1 MNSKMKTNA
10 IVLTTAASVEDVERI
25 TDKNQRR
32 RKDAASRKRAEK
44 ENKARNAAAAA
55 GVMASLLLA
64 VACAAVGPWWTAV
77 SPLVLMVSVMRK
89 AGWV

>member
-10 IVLTTAASVEDVERI
+10 IVLAPSASVEDVERI

-55 GVMASLLLA
+55 GVMAALFLA
-64 VACAAVGPWWTAV
+64 VACASVGPWWTAV
-77 SPLVLMVSVMRK
+77 SPLVLMVGVMKK
-89 AGWV
+89 AGWL

>member
-1 MNSKMKTNA
+1 MKTNA
-10 IVLTTAASVEDVERI
+10 IVLSPRAVEDVERI

-32 RKDAASRKRAEK
+32 RMDAASRKRAEK

-77 SPLVLMVSVMRK
+77 SPIVLMVGVMRK

>member
-1 MNSKMKTNA
+1 MNNKMKTNA

-44 ENKARNAAAAA
+44 ENKTRNAAAAA
-55 GVMASLLLA
+55 GVVGALV
-64 VACAAVGPWWTAV
+64 VAMFCAAVGPWWTAV
-77 SPLVLMVSVMRK
+77 SPLVLMVGIMRK

>member
-1 MNSKMKTNA
+1 MSKLKTTA
-10 IVLTTAASVEDVERI
+10 IVLSPVVVEDVERI

-32 RKDAASRKRAEK
+32 RKDAAARKRAEK

-55 GVMASLLLA
+55 GVIGTLVVAMFCAS
-64 VACAAVGPWWTAV
+64 VGPWWTAV
-77 SPLVLMVSVMRK
+77 SPIVLMVAVMRK

>member
-10 IVLTTAASVEDVERI
+10 IVLTTTASVEDVERI

-55 GVMASLLLA
+55 GVMAALFLA
-64 VACAAVGPWWTAV
+64 VACASVGPWWTAV
-77 SPLVLMVSVMRK
+77 SPLVLMVGIMRK
-89 AGWV
+89 AGWM

>member
-1 MNSKMKTNA
+1 MNKPKTTA
-10 IVLTTAASVEDVERI
+10 IVLSPVAVEDVERI

-55 GVMASLLLA
+55 GVMAALFLA
-64 VACAAVGPWWTAV
+64 VACASVGPWWTAV
-77 SPLVLMVSVMRK
+77 SPLVLMVGVMRK

>member
-1 MNSKMKTNA
+1 MNKPKTTA
-10 IVLTTAASVEDVERI
+10 IVLSPAVEDVERI

-32 RKDAASRKRAEK
+32 RKDAAARKRAEK

-55 GVMASLLLA
+55 GVIGTLV
-64 VACAAVGPWWTAV
+64 VAMFCAAVGPWWTAV
-77 SPLVLMVSVMRK
+77 SPIALMVGVMRK

>member
-1 MNSKMKTNA
+1 MNKPKTTA
-10 IVLTTAASVEDVERI
+10 IVLSPVAVEDVERI

-32 RKDAASRKRAEK
+32 RKDAAARKRAEK

-55 GVMASLLLA
+55 GVMAALLLA

-77 SPLVLMVSVMRK
+77 SPLVLMVGVMRK

>member
-1 MNSKMKTNA
+1 MNKSKTTA
-10 IVLTTAASVEDVERI
+10 IVLSPVAVEDVERI

-32 RKDAASRKRAEK
+32 RKDAAARKRAEK

-55 GVMASLLLA
+55 GVIGTLV
-64 VACAAVGPWWTAV
+64 VAMFCAAVGPWWTAV
-77 SPLVLMVSVMRK
+77 SPLVLMVGVMRK